1 MCVGVWVLFFYLGFG
16 VYRNPDLAMHAVLEW
31 ISGLTSL
38 THDPVLNFLIG
49 AVLVIVGLC
58 LSIGVIVVGLW
69 LLVGGMALGVLA
81 TILAGL
87 ASLSQVST
95 TGAIVAL
102 LVVGTALFFLLRWI
116 GRRIKPF
123 LLRAAEPLFGIF
135 FEWWIQPLWL
145 RRKGRRLM
153 GKIEASKEALA
164 VGYQKLQ
171 LQHPEI
177 ASVPL
182 ANTYDGWLS
191 QAYQRFQTRQLGKTF
206 AEQGKAVEQQ
216 KNLFERVKQL
226 YTEFAAA
233 ADAYDDVKHL
243 ENRLQEKREEEEIR
257 RYDRKKRLLSL
268 KKEIKDLKVSSKPV
282 PQPPKSDPVEEE
294 VNRVTHRLETD
305 AALQRAEEDMVRKH
319 PGQEAEI
326 RRTFRKRREELREAW

>member
-1 MCVGVWVLFFYLGFG
+1 
-16 VYRNPDLAMHAVLEW
+16 
-31 ISGLTSL
+31 
-38 THDPVLNFLIG
+38 
-49 AVLVIVGLC
+49 
-58 LSIGVIVVGLW
+58 
-69 LLVGGMALGVLA
+69 
-81 TILAGL
+81 
-87 ASLSQVST
+87 
-95 TGAIVAL
+95 
-102 LVVGTALFFLLRWI
+102 
-116 GRRIKPF
+116 
-123 LLRAAEPLFGIF
+123 
-135 FEWWIQPLWL
+135 
-145 RRKGRRLM
+145 M

-282 PQPPKSDPVEEE
+282 PQPPKRDPVEEE